1 MAKIETV
8 LVVGGGMAGLTTAA
22 ALHQHGLTV
31 ELVERRET
39 WQAAGAGFLVHANGM
54 RMLAALGLAA
64 GVEQAGAVVSR
75 WQFCDE
81 QGEVLSDTDLEVLWG
96 HAGPCV
102 GIERTKLQDALLPG
116 VAHVRCR
123 LGTEV
128 RSLVQNDARV
138 SVGFADGSRGD
149 FDLVVG
155 ADGIRSTV
163 RALALTNVAP
173 SYLGAMNWRSVAP
186 IRPVGLTEF
195 QINVGDGCVFG
206 LVPLAG
212 GRTYA
217 FAYVAHP
224 QFRDPV
230 EWRLARLRQRFS
242 TFGPRVA
249 AYLAALES
257 DDEVI
262 CSAMEWIE
270 LGNMHSGRVVLVGV
284 AAHASSPM
292 MGQGGCMAM
301 EDACVLADE
310 LRAGAIVEDA
320 LASYAR
326 RRKSRVE
333 WVQRQSTGQPCHRV
347 FRRSATP
354 RFASGALN
362 SYRTASVRSCRRLS
376 WRESRQAWRLVTAG
390 FHLRSEQVAAVG
402 LPSATESPRT
412 HCEQP
417 VHRCATG
424 GRDGT
429 SAVPPIA
436 SREVAL
442 VAQVESRTG
451 AVAWGQCPT

>member
-1 MAKIETV
+1 MAKIDRI

-22 ALHQHGLTV
+22 ALHQHGFTV

-64 GVEQAGAVVSR
+64 GVEQAGTVVSR
-75 WQFCDE
+75 WQFCDQ
-81 QGEVLSDTDLEVLWG
+81 QGAVLSETDLDALWG

-102 GIERTKLQDALLPG
+102 GIERTRLQGALLPG

-128 RSLVQNDARV
+128 TSLAQDGACV
-138 SVGFADGSRGD
+138 SVGFSVGSRED

-163 RALALTNVAP
+163 RTLALSNAAP

-186 IRPVGLTEF
+186 IRPAGLSAF
-195 QINVGDGCVFG
+195 QINVGDGCLFG

-217 FAYVAHP
+217 FAYVSHP
-224 QFRDPV
+224 HFRDPA
-230 EWRLARLRQRFS
+230 EGRLARLRQRFL
-242 TFGPRVA
+242 TFGPRVTE
-249 AYLAALES
+249 YLAALER

-262 CSAMEWIE
+262 CSAMEWMDNENI
-270 LGNMHSGRVVLVGV
+270 HAGRVVLVGD

-310 LRAGAIVEDA
+310 LRAAATVEAA
-320 LASYAR
+320 LESYVR
-326 RRKSRVE
+326 RRRPRSE
-333 WVQRQSTGQPCHRV
+333 WVQRQSMTL
-347 FRRSATP
+347 AN
-354 RFASGALN
+354 LL
-362 SYRTASVRSCRRLS
+362 TA
-376 WRESRQAWRLVTAG
+376 
-390 FHLRSEQVAAVG
+390 
-402 LPSATESPRT
+402 PSAARNDALRARGTQLMQERFGPLAPSP
-412 HCEQP
+412 
-417 VHRCATG
+417 
-424 GRDGT
+424 
-429 SAVPPIA
+429 
-436 SREVAL
+436 
-442 VAQVESRTG
+442 
-451 AVAWGQCPT
+451 

>member
-1 MAKIETV
+1 MAKLETI

-22 ALHQHGLTV
+22 ALHQHGFKV

-39 WQAAGAGFLVHANGM
+39 WEAVGAGFLVHANGM
-54 RMLAALGLAA
+54 RMLAALGLAW
-64 GVEQAGAVVSR
+64 GVEQAGTVVSR

-102 GIERTKLQDALLPG
+102 GIERARLQGALLPG

-128 RSLVQNDARV
+128 TSLVQNDAHV
-138 SVGFADGSRGD
+138 SVGFSDGSRGD

-163 RALALTNVAP
+163 RALALTNAAP

-186 IRPVGLTEF
+186 IRPAGLTEF

-206 LVPLAG
+206 LVPLAS

-224 QFRDPV
+224 QFRDPM
-230 EWRLARLRQRFS
+230 EGRLARLRQRFS

-249 AYLAALES
+249 AYLAALER

-262 CSAMEWIE
+262 CSAMEWME
-270 LGNMHSGRVVLVGV
+270 LGNMHAGRVVLVGD

-301 EDACVLADE
+301 EDACVLAEE
-310 LRAGAIVEDA
+310 LRAAATVQAA
-320 LASYAR
+320 LESYVR
-326 RRKSRVE
+326 RRKPRVE
-333 WVQRQSTGQPCHRV
+333 WVQRQSMGL
-347 FRRSATP
+347 AN
-354 RFASGALN
+354 LL
-362 SYRTASVRSCRRLS
+362 TASSAARNDTLRERGTQLMQDRFGPLVLS
-376 WRESRQAWRLVTAG
+376 
-390 FHLRSEQVAAVG
+390 
-402 LPSATESPRT
+402 P
-412 HCEQP
+412 
-417 VHRCATG
+417 
-424 GRDGT
+424 
-429 SAVPPIA
+429 
-436 SREVAL
+436 
-442 VAQVESRTG
+442 
-451 AVAWGQCPT
+451 